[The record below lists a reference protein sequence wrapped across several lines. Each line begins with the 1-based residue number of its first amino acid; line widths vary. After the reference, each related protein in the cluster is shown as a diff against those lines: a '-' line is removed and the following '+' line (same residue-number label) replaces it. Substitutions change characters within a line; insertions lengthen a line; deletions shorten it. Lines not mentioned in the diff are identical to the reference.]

1 MTRRSLLSILY
12 LLFISI
18 SFAQPA
24 HQQVEILVTPN
35 HANWEYQ
42 TGEPATFTIQV
53 LHFNVPMKDVKVVYQ
68 IGPEKMKP
76 VKMDS
81 IVLKDGQFTT
91 PALTMKEPGFLRCV
105 VTVSFDGKQF
115 RGLATA
121 GYEPTRIQPTISMP
135 ADFEAF
141 WKNAADELAKLPI
154 DPKMTLMPER
164 SSAVTDV
171 YHVNFQGYA
180 ASRIYGILCVPRKP
194 GRYPAVLQVPGAGI
208 RPYGPDLELADRNI
222 IVLTIGIHGIPVN
235 LDPAVYNNLSA
246 GALAGYFYNNMND
259 RDRYYYK
266 RVYANCIRA
275 VDMIFNLPSFDGQTL
290 AVMGGSQGG
299 ALSII
304 TASLDK
310 RVKFVASQYPA
321 LCDLTGYTK
330 GRAGGWPHML
340 SESNKQWI
348 ADEKIINT
356 LAYYDV
362 VNFAKSVN
370 AECHFTWGFNDET
383 CPPTSYYAAYNSIK
397 ATKKADVFLDTGH
410 WIYPE
415 QRALITKWVVS
426 KLNPGNKN

>member
-1 MTRRSLLSILY
+1 MTRSSFLSVLSLIL
-12 LLFISI
+12 FSI

-24 HQQVEILVTPN
+24 HQQVEILVTPS
-35 HANWEYQ
+35 HANWEYK

-53 LHFNVPMKDVKVVYQ
+53 LHFNVPMKDVKIVYQ

-76 VKMDS
+76 VKIDS
-81 IVLKDGQFTT
+81 SVLKDGKFTT
-91 PALTMKEPGFLRCV
+91 PALTMNEPGFLRCV
-105 VTVSFDGKQF
+105 VTASFEGKQF

-121 GYEPTRIQPTISMP
+121 GYEPARIQPTVAMP
-135 ADFEAF
+135 SDFEAF
-141 WKNAADELAKLPI
+141 WKGAADELAKLPI
-154 DPKMTLMPER
+154 DAKMTLMPER

-171 YHVNFQGYA
+171 YHVNFQGYG
-180 ASRIYGILCVPRKP
+180 ASRIYGILCVPKKP
-194 GRYPAVLQVPGAGI
+194 GKYPAVLQVPGAGI
-208 RPYGPDLELADRNI
+208 RPYGPDLEIADKKI

-266 RVYANCIRA
+266 RVYTNCIRA
-275 VDMIFNLPSFDGQTL
+275 VDMIFSLPEFDGQTL

-310 RVKFVASQYPA
+310 RVKYVASQYPA

-340 SESNKQWI
+340 NETNKQWN
-348 ADEKIINT
+348 ADDKIINT

-362 VNFAKSVN
+362 VNFARGLK
-370 AECHFTWGFNDET
+370 AESHFSWGFNDET
-383 CPPTSYYAAYNSIK
+383 CPPTSYYAAFNSIT
-397 ATKKADVFLDTGH
+397 APKKADVFLDTGH
-410 WIYPE
+410 WTYPE
-415 QRALITKWVVS
+415 QRAAIAKWVIS
-426 KLNPGNKN
+426 KLTPGVQY